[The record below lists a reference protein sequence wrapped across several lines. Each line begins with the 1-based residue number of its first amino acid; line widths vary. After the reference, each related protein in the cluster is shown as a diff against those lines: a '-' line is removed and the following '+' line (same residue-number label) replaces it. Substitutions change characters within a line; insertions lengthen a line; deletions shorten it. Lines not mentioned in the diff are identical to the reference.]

1 MWFFTSPRVV
11 FGEDAL
17 EELLELEG
25 QRAFIVTDKILMEL
39 GLVLKVQAVLEE
51 AGFEIA
57 YFDNVESDPSSN
69 TCQAGGAAMQEFT
82 PDWIIAVGGGSVIDA
97 AKAMW
102 VLYERP
108 DMELWGIFPDIKMGL
123 RNKARLVAIP
133 TTSGTGSDT
142 TFATIITDSAEQ
154 RKIILASREIVPDIS
169 IVDPAM
175 VAGMPSDLTA
185 MTGLDAIAHAI
196 EAYVAEWCNDF
207 SDGLALHGLRL
218 ACKYLPICVAD
229 GTNMD
234 AREHMHNAATLSGLA
249 FGNSQVGI
257 AHSMA
262 HSMGALFHIPH
273 GEGCGLFLPYAV
285 EFNRTEV
292 NDRYEDIC
300 QHLNIPLS
308 SDEDPGVTLGTFLR
322 KFITDLGRPTTI
334 VELGIDKAVFEE
346 KLPKLVEFA
355 SEDSST
361 LANPRHPE
369 DTDFEK
375 LFLAAYDG
383 EVVDF

>member
-39 GLVLKVQAVLEE
+39 GLVQKVAAVLEE
-51 AGFEIA
+51 AGFETA
-57 YFDNVESDPSSN
+57 HFDEVESDPSLD
-69 TCQAGGAAMQEFT
+69 TCQAGSAAMQEFA

-97 AKAMW
+97 AKGMW

-108 DMELWGIFPDIKMGL
+108 DMELWGVFPDVKMGL
-123 RNKARLVAIP
+123 RKKAHLVAIP
-133 TTSGTGSDT
+133 TTSGTGSDV
-142 TFATIITDSAEQ
+142 TFAIIITDKKEQ

-169 IVDPAM
+169 IVDPSLT
-175 VAGMPSDLTA
+175 AGMPSELTA
-185 MTGLDAIAHAI
+185 MTGLDAITHSI
-196 EAYVAEWCNDF
+196 EAYVAEWRNDF

-218 ACKYLPICVAD
+218 AIKYLPMCVSD
-229 GTNMD
+229 GANMD
-234 AREHMHNAATLSGLA
+234 AREHMHNAATISGLA

-257 AHSMA
+257 AHSMS
-262 HSMGALFHIPH
+262 HTLGAIFHIPH
-273 GEGCGLFLPYAV
+273 GQGCGLFLPYAV

-292 NDRYEDIC
+292 NDRYAQIC
-300 QHLNIPLS
+300 KHLNIPLS
-308 SDEDPGVTLGTFLR
+308 SNDDPGVVLGAFLR
-322 KFITDLGRPTTI
+322 QFIKDLGRPTTI
-334 VELGIDKAVFEE
+334 AELGITKAVLEE

-361 LANPRHPE
+361 LANPRPLE
-369 DTDFEK
+369 DEDFEK
-375 LFLAAYDG
+375 LFLAAFDG
-383 EVVDF
+383 KVVDF